1 MTRNRIITAIDVGT
15 DKCVTLI
22 ATVEEPNDT
31 LRVMGVSAV
40 HSRGMKRSQIIDLEQ
55 VLETITESLDGA
67 ERMAGVEVKSA
78 FVSISGTHIAS
89 QNSKG
94 VVAVASPNKE
104 ISHDDVERVI
114 EAARAISL
122 SSEREII
129 HVIPKDFKVDSQ
141 EGIKDPIGMTGVR
154 LESEAHI
161 ITGLSTAMKNMEKC
175 ILDLGLQV
183 DGFIFSGLASASVVL
198 SETEKELGVAVVDIG
213 AGSTSLCVYVDGSLE
228 YSASLP
234 VGARHITQDIAL
246 GCKVSLDSAEKI
258 KIALSKE
265 AFTPIAPVA
274 GESKQD
280 FNKRKEKADQL
291 KLTDFDQTTD
301 TAESFSKKDIVEK
314 IMLPRMQEIFA
325 LIGERLKA
333 ENLFPLIP
341 AGVVIAGGGAQT
353 TKIAEIAKRELNLSA
368 RIGKPVELQGLTN
381 DITKPE
387 FATSIGLLHL
397 GKKQKNTGTTSNM
410 NFGSLFKGIS
420 FKSLPSKIGE
430 LFKSLMP

>member
-22 ATVEEPNDT
+22 ASIEEDT
-31 LRVMGVSAV
+31 SLRVMGVSAV
-40 HSRGMKRSQIIDLEQ
+40 HSRGMKRSQIIDLEK
-55 VLETITESLDGA
+55 VLETITESLDAA
-67 ERMAGVEVKSA
+67 ERMAGIEVKNA
-78 FVSISGTHIAS
+78 FVSISGTHVSS

-104 ISHDDVERVI
+104 INPDDVERVI
-114 EAARAISL
+114 DAAKAISL

-129 HVIPKDFKVDSQ
+129 HVVPKDFKVDSQ
-141 EGIKDPIGMTGVR
+141 EGIKDPVGMTGVR

-161 ITGLSTAMKNMEKC
+161 ITGLSTALKNMEKC
-175 ILDLGLQV
+175 ILDLGVQV
-183 DGFIFSGLASASVVL
+183 DGFIFSGLASSSVVL

-265 AFTPIAPVA
+265 AFKPLTPIS

-280 FNKRKEKADQL
+280 FTKRKAKADQL
-291 KLTDFDQTTD
+291 KLSDFDSSITSD
-301 TAESFSKKDIVEK
+301 ESFSKQEIVQR

-325 LIGERLKA
+325 LVGERLKS
-333 ENLFPLIP
+333 ENLLPLIP
-341 AGVVIAGGGAQT
+341 AGVVITGGGAQT

-368 RIGKPVELQGLTN
+368 RVGNPIELKGLTN

-387 FATSIGLLHL
+387 FATSIGLLYL
-397 GKKQKNTGTTSNM
+397 GKKEGGTVQTSS
-410 NFGSLFKGIS
+410 FDLGSFFKG
-420 FKSLPSKIGE
+420 FSLGSIPSKLGK